1 MLIFVYLEG
10 DAAFEVD
17 PDFGLDITAVDTT
30 LGDDDVQPFYPKEIK
45 HGGFD
50 MSKLLFCYWIQIN
63 FVYIRFVFDEGEYVT
78 QFDMFWKYF
87 VNRVYAKWTF
97 DG

>member
-1 MLIFVYLEG
+1 MMLDADFVYLEG

-30 LGDDDVQPFYPKEIK
+30 LGDDDVQPFYPKEMK

-50 MSKLLFCYWIQIN
+50 MSELFFFIVFKLNCHN
-63 FVYIRFVFDEGEYVT
+63 
-78 QFDMFWKYF
+78 YF
-87 VNRVYAKWTF
+87 KK
-97 DG
+97 D